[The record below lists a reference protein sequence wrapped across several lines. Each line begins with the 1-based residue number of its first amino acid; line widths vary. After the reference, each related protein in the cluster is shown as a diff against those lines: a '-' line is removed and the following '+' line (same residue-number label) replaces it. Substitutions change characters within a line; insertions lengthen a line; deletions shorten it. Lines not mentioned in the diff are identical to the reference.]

1 MIGEPI
7 EAARAEKPGAVAVV
21 CPVCRA
27 AVGTSNMLETECTIR
42 AGCRLCRLKR
52 TLGHIYETLPVEEAR
67 PLVMSILEFVTDGA

>member
-1 MIGEPI
+1 
-7 EAARAEKPGAVAVV
+7 
-21 CPVCRA
+21 
-27 AVGTSNMLETECTIR
+27 MLETECTIR